1 MLTKQKACLEKWTK
15 GVHQVF
21 GGRLSPID
29 EVGLVW
35 LVRRCE
41 AMGAP
46 LVRRTW
52 PQSRLSLMEVCGR
65 APHAPELSQVGPT
78 VFQFSFHG
86 IGRWRFIATLWASWR
101 LWPQW
106 RDDSVRRGPLRPQL
120 RLHSLHTRGHIDQA
134 PLDVSIDWHTKR
146 KVVKASEDLPGGS
159 LALPPCVPHTSRMYD
174 KSWHPHRVPITVLSL
189 IHI

>member
-1 MLTKQKACLEKWTK
+1 MSRSCGGGNEEVFQECLPLLTQQKACLEKWTK

-65 APHAPELSQVGPT
+65 APHAPELSQVGPP
-78 VFQFSFHG
+78 VFQPS
-86 IGRWRFIATLWASWR
+86 
-101 LWPQW
+101 
-106 RDDSVRRGPLRPQL
+106 
-120 RLHSLHTRGHIDQA
+120 
-134 PLDVSIDWHTKR
+134 
-146 KVVKASEDLPGGS
+146 
-159 LALPPCVPHTSRMYD
+159 
-174 KSWHPHRVPITVLSL
+174 
-189 IHI
+189 

>member
-1 MLTKQKACLEKWTK
+1 MFQECLPLLTKQKACLEKWTK

-21 GGRLSPID
+21 GGRLSSID

-52 PQSRLSLMEVCGR
+52 PQSRLSLMEVCGC

-78 VFQFSFHG
+78 VFQPSFTDYPESTAG
-86 IGRWRFIATLWASWR
+86 DSSPLFGRSG
-101 LWPQW
+101 
-106 RDDSVRRGPLRPQL
+106 DSCLSGETTVAAV
-120 RLHSLHTRGHIDQA
+120 GHPDR
-134 PLDVSIDWHTKR
+134 S
-146 KVVKASEDLPGGS
+146 
-159 LALPPCVPHTSRMYD
+159 C
-174 KSWHPHRVPITVLSL
+174 
-189 IHI
+189 